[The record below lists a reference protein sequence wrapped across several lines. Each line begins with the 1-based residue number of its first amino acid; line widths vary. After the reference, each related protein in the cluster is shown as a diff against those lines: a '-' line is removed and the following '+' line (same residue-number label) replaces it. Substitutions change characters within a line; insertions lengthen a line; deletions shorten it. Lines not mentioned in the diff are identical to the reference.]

1 MKISSILPPP
11 QSLFDEGEV
20 EQQLAWHQSRLQS
33 RIEAHQRWIVADLAR
48 FHRSNIYQLSV
59 VRVLG
64 SHHTRPEFLSKL
76 FGPLLVNGQE
86 QMLPEIFRRLDEL
99 QDKLAKLGIFS
110 HLQVSLAATKDN
122 PRGSRRLSILSNA
135 AASPAPKTSLV
146 EPKSLRPALACGQV
160 RAEVPLLAAR
170 ARAELAVNAC
180 KHDLSKFVSCNKTVK
195 GVAAKLKTETGYGAH
210 ELSYDLTTRT
220 IGSLLPGASDSIQQ
234 AAAASPNLKSA
245 VTLSWFRDTRDHAK
259 RPQFSGYSLNSQTPK
274 YCQGINK
281 SVCKKTALG
290 GKRKPIKHK

>member
-1 MKISSILPPP
+1 MIHENHQHPPPPPP

-33 RIEAHQRWIVADLAR
+33 RIEAHQRQIVADLAR
-48 FHRSNIYQLSV
+48 FHRSDLYQLST

-110 HLQVSLAATKDN
+110 HLQVSLAATKEN
-122 PRGSRRLSILSNA
+122 PRGIKALVNFVKRGQFFL
-135 AASPAPKTSLV
+135 KTLTNV
-146 EPKSLRPALACGQV
+146 GNGKGALTGLARARNVFGQAEVFEAGVGLGNKTWARGQV

-170 ARAELAVNAC
+170 APAKLAVNAC
-180 KHDLSKFVSCNKTVK
+180 EHDLSKFVSCNETVK
-195 GVAAKLKTETGYGAH
+195 GVAAKLKTGYGAH
-210 ELSYDLTTRT
+210 ELSYDLTTHT
-220 IGSLLPGASDSIQQ
+220 IGSLLPGASDRQQ
-234 AAAASPNLKSA
+234 L
-245 VTLSWFRDTRDHAK
+245 L
-259 RPQFSGYSLNSQTPK
+259 
-274 YCQGINK
+274 
-281 SVCKKTALG
+281 ALT
-290 GKRKPIKHK
+290 

>member
-1 MKISSILPPP
+1 
-11 QSLFDEGEV
+11 
-20 EQQLAWHQSRLQS
+20 
-33 RIEAHQRWIVADLAR
+33 
-48 FHRSNIYQLSV
+48 
-59 VRVLG
+59 
-64 SHHTRPEFLSKL
+64 
-76 FGPLLVNGQE
+76 
-86 QMLPEIFRRLDEL
+86 MLPEIFRRLDEL

-122 PRGSRRLSILSNA
+122 PRGIKA
-135 AASPAPKTSLV
+135 LV
-146 EPKSLRPALACGQV
+146 NFVKRGRFFLKALTNFGNGKGALTGLARAQNLFGRAKV

-180 KHDLSKFVSCNKTVK
+180 EHDLSKFVSCNKTVK

-259 RPQFSGYSLNSQTPK
+259 RPQFSRYSLNSQTPK